1 MTASARQLFAR
12 VVGGADIPI
21 SPQVSLGFR
30 AGYMSMLTSG
40 STTTLS
46 FNPIQLFVDL
56 LDIQVGL
63 FYRFR

>member
-1 MTASARQLFAR
+1 
-12 VVGGADIPI
+12 
-21 SPQVSLGFR
+21 
-30 AGYMSMLTSG
+30 MSMLTSG